1 MQDQILHQVW
11 NKYYSQQNKCYYQN
25 NSYYHQWRADQYSI
39 QIIQPMDGTT
49 KRKYNLNYW

>member
-39 QIIQPMDGTT
+39 QIIQPMDLELLPTSCVF
-49 KRKYNLNYW
+49 